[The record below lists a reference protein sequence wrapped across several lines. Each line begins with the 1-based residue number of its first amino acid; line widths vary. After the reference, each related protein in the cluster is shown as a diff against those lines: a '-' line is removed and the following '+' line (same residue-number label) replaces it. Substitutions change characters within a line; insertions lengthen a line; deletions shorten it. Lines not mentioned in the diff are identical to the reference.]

1 MTDNPQLRR
10 TLRRSLQ
17 GAGSVVE
24 FPASA
29 SALTVALGAGVAG
42 AEPDLVVLDPQ
53 SRREVDLARLSSLG
67 RTQVMVVGES
77 IAEEDVLTL
86 LREPLLNHVF
96 SDVNASEEET
106 LVVTSGKVRRG
117 DIFGVEKYLA
127 WGALVHERA
136 VKTYEA
142 KREALLEVAAYAGDV
157 GARRQVIARIESV
170 TDELLM
176 NALYDAP
183 AIRHGTAH
191 AEAQKARHGW
201 RAEER
206 TSPAILRYACDG
218 RYLGVSV
225 RDSYGELRKDA
236 ILDHILRARAMKG
249 SPKIKPSG
257 GAGLGLYFVIT
268 SVTRFI
274 ANIAPG
280 RLTEVIGLFDIQ
292 ATGRDQEACARSLHI
307 FTVPGTGGALTP
319 DSTRE

>member
-17 GAGSVVE
+17 GAGSQVE
-24 FPASA
+24 FPESA
-29 SALTVALGAGVAG
+29 SALTAALDKLEAGS
-42 AEPDLVVLDPQ
+42 EPDLIVLDPQ
-53 SRREVDLARLSSLG
+53 SRREVDLARLSTLG
-67 RTQVMVVGES
+67 RSQVMVIGES
-77 IAEEDVLTL
+77 IAEEDVLSL

-96 SDVNASEEET
+96 SGATASEEET

-127 WGALVHERA
+127 WGALVHERS
-136 VKTYEA
+136 VKTYEG
-142 KREALLEVAAYAGDV
+142 KREALLEVAAYAADV
-157 GARRQVIARIESV
+157 GARRQVVARIESV

-183 AIRHGTAH
+183 AIRHGTSH
-191 AEAQKARHGW
+191 LEAQKARHGW
-201 RAEER
+201 RPMRGGER
-206 TSPAILRYACDG
+206 ESEAILRYACDG

-236 ILDHILRARAMKG
+236 ILDHILRARTMKG

-268 SVTRFI
+268 SVTR
-274 ANIAPG
+274 
-280 RLTEVIGLFDIQ
+280 
-292 ATGRDQEACARSLHI
+292 
-307 FTVPGTGGALTP
+307 
-319 DSTRE
+319 

>member
-1 MTDNPQLRR
+1 LSFTALCLTDNVQLRR

-17 GAGSVVE
+17 GAGSAVE

-29 SALTVALGAGVAG
+29 SEL
-42 AEPDLVVLDPQ
+42 AERLATQVPDLIVLDPQ
-53 SRREVDLARLSSLG
+53 SRRAVDLGHLSSLG
-67 RTQVMVVGES
+67 GTEVMVVGES
-77 IAEEDVLTL
+77 IAEEDVLSL
-86 LREPLLNHVF
+86 LREPVLNHVF
-96 SDVNASEEET
+96 SNVTGSEEET

-117 DIFGVEKYLA
+117 EIFGVEKYLA

-142 KREALLEVAAYAGDV
+142 KREALLEVAAYAAEV
-157 GARRQVIARIESV
+157 GARRQLVARIESV
-170 TDELLM
+170 ADELLM

-183 AIRHGTAH
+183 AIHHGTAM
-191 AEAQKARHGW
+191 ADAQKARHGW

-206 TSPAILRYACDG
+206 ESPAILRYACDG

-280 RLTEVIGLFDIQ
+280 RLTEVIGLFDIK

-307 FTVPGTGGALTP
+307 FTAPGLTP
-319 DSTRE
+319 EAAAE